1 MGEEEKLVA
10 VISPWEKLSD
20 LIKHKFRLESLPSER
35 KVMVWRDDL
44 QTKEDLET
52 ELTKVGIT
60 SMEVRSNRVIGKWQD
75 VQ

>member
-20 LIKHKFRLESLPSER
+20 LIKRKFRLESLPSER

-44 QTKEDLET
+44 QTKEDLEA
-52 ELTKVGIT
+52 ELTQVGIT
-60 SMEVRSNRVIGKWQD
+60 SVEVRSSRVIGKWQD